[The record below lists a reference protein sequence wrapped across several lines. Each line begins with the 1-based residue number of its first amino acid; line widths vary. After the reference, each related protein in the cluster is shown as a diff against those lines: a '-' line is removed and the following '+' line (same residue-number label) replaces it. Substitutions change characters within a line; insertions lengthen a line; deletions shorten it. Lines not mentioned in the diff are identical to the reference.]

1 MPWISQTVRFKL
13 LKDFFTS
20 MLEEDKN
27 GTLRVKE
34 VVVDAV
40 DVHSKAVKKHSI
52 THIFHGNVWSHQV
65 ISFCFC
71 FSLL

>member
-1 MPWISQTVRFKL
+1 
-13 LKDFFTS
+13 